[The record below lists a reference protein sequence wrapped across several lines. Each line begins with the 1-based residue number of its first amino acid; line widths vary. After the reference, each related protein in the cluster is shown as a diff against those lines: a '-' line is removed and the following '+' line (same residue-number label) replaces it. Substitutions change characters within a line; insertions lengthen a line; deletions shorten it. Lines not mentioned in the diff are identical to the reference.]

1 MKELYDQFI
10 DEELNDLPNNL
21 TSNDV
26 VKVLK
31 LFQEWL
37 IERGYLDGDEASE

>member
-37 IERGYLDGDEASE
+37 IERGYLDGKETS